1 MKFLLV
7 SILFLFFYGCSSNN
21 YKGECKLY
29 DANLNL
35 SNLKQELLYICEP
48 PYFKKSK
55 CTTKQGVEG
64 QIYYLSDSKY
74 SNYDIESIRS
84 SYRDICRQI
93 CLTKMDFIEQNF
105 RHIIHNEESPNL
117 CTNLMK

>member
-7 SILFLFFYGCSSNN
+7 SILFLFSYGCSSNN
-21 YKGECKLY
+21 YEIECKPY
-29 DANLNL
+29 DANFNL
-35 SNLKQELLYICEP
+35 SNLKPEILYICQP
-48 PYFKKSK
+48 SHFKKGK

-74 SNYDIESIRS
+74 LYYDIETMRS
-84 SYRDICRQI
+84 FYRDICRQI